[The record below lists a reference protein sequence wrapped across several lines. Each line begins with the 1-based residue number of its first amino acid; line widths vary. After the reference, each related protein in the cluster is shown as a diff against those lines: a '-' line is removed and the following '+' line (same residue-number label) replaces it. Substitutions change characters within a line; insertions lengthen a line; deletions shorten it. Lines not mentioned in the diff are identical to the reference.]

1 MSLMRSARMLAL
13 LSLGSALAG
22 CGSEETR
29 RSEVARRSEVTP
41 AGRRQVLSWL
51 QCDECTNRELER
63 VRVLGRARATASATL
78 DSLREALLGGPPDVR
93 RSNVRRQ
100 FESAYQEDS
109 ADAASE
115 GEAPQLTRTE
125 YVDPYLDN
133 FVTVYRVRAARAL
146 AEIGG
151 PTAKAILDSA
161 VAGYVRT
168 PGDSLR
174 ADAQRLVR
182 FARDSILGAQPGYLG
197 TADGPHPDSPGTA
210 DSPPEDS
217 VLR

>member
-1 MSLMRSARMLAL
+1 MLAL
-13 LSLGSALAG
+13 LSLALALAG
-22 CGSEETR
+22 CGSEAT
-29 RSEVARRSEVTP
+29 RRSEVTP

-63 VRVLGRARATASATL
+63 VRVLGRARATASATV
-78 DSLREALLGGPPDVR
+78 DSLREDLLGGPAAVR

-109 ADAASE
+109 ADAASD
-115 GEAPQLTRTE
+115 GEAPPLTRTE
-125 YVDPYLDN
+125 YVDGYLDN

-161 VAGYVRT
+161 VAGHVRT

-174 ADAQRLVR
+174 ADAQRIVR
-182 FARDSILGAQPGYLG
+182 FARDSILEAHPGSPG
-197 TADGPHPDSPGTA
+197 RPDSPPGDA
-210 DSPPEDS
+210 I
-217 VLR
+217 LR